1 MAESMMLYWGSGSP
15 PCWRVLI
22 ALEEKNLQGFQHKL
36 LSFDKGEHKSEEVMK
51 LNPRGQL
58 PTFKHGDV
66 VVNESFAACLY
77 LENQFKSQGTQLIPD
92 DVKEQ
97 ALVLQRAFEALA
109 LQQKMYDSLFYDYFV
124 PEPER
129 QESALKRHME
139 NLKTEVTLWEGYL
152 QKMGKGSFLAGRNF
166 SMADV
171 IFFPIVAFLP
181 DYGLSKERYP
191 NLMEYYEMLKER
203 PSIKASW
210 PPHWADKATAGDT
223 LKDL

>member
-1 MAESMMLYWGSGSP
+1 MSESMMLYWGSGSP

-51 LNPRGQL
+51 LNPRGQ
-58 PTFKHGDV
+58 
-66 VVNESFAACLY
+66 
-77 LENQFKSQGTQLIPD
+77 NQFKSQGTQLIPD

-109 LQQKMYDSLFYDYFV
+109 LQQKMYESLFYNHVV

-139 NLKTEVTLWEGYL
+139 NLKTEITLWEGYL

-171 IFFPIVAFLP
+171 IFFPVFAFLP
-181 DYGLSKERYP
+181 RFGLSKERYP

>member
-1 MAESMMLYWGSGSP
+1 MAKDMMLYWGSGSP
-15 PCWRVLI
+15 PCWRVQI
-22 ALEEKNLQGFQHKL
+22 ALEEKNLQGYQHKL
-36 LSFDKGEHKSEEVMK
+36 LSFDKKEHKCEEVMK

-66 VVNESFAACLY
+66 VVNESMAVCMY

-92 DVKEQ
+92 DVMEQ
-97 ALVLQRAFEALA
+97 AQVLQRVFETST
-109 LQQKMYDSLFYDYFV
+109 LQQKMYECLFYNHYI

-129 QESALKRHME
+129 HESAQKRHKE
-139 NLKTEVTLWEGYL
+139 NLKTEIALWESYL
-152 QKMGKGSFLAGRNF
+152 QQMGNGTFVAGRNF

-171 IFFPIVAFLP
+171 VFFPVFAFLP
-181 DYGLSKERYP
+181 RFGLSQERYP
-191 NLMEYYEMLKER
+191 HLMEYYEMVKER

-210 PPHWADKATAGDT
+210 PPHWLDTPSGGDT